1 MAAWAAAVA
10 AAGEAVQTASM
21 ASQSRFGR
29 SRFGRAQSRLGRTRS
44 RLGWAHR
51 IRRVGNLINLSTP
64 LGLLIAAIGSARR
77 RPGPSGLTLAE
88 GYRVR
93 FPPAGAFTV
102 GNVVISPLTF
112 ATLTARQPEVME
124 HEDVHAWQYFWCGG
138 LAFLPLYLLAVGW
151 SWLRTGDPAS
161 RNPFE
166 RAAGLARGGYREAPV
181 SNAGL
186 AYLAA
191 RIQTLTLKPSRLA
204 ERSR

>member
-1 MAAWAAAVA
+1 MAGWAAAVA
-10 AAGEAVQTASM
+10 AAGEPEHTAPM
-21 ASQSRFGR
+21 ASQSPI
-29 SRFGRAQSRLGRTRS
+29 GRAQSPLGR
-44 RLGWAHR
+44 AQR
-51 IRRVGNLINLSTP
+51 IRRAGNLINLATP
-64 LGLLIAAIGSARR
+64 LGLAIAAIGGARR
-77 RPGPSGLTLAE
+77 RPGPYGLTLAE

-138 LAFLPLYLLAVGW
+138 LPFLPLYLLAVGW

-166 RAAGLARGGYREAPV
+166 RGAGLARGGYREAPI

-186 AYLAA
+186 KDLAR
-191 RIQTLTLKPSRLA
+191 RIQTFQTLTWNPSRLA